1 MEEFLNDFAWGF
13 CVYIE
18 SFYADPTHKGEA
30 MKKPYDEILNTTTG
44 GYRIEVKQNLSKF
57 VVKVAKAEMKN
68 FDKKAPPEYFK
79 DQQGVKDHLR
89 QKCSLFSIDFDR
101 IENQLNKAIKPLSEG
116 DIPTTDE
123 PIVANGGILLKVQ
136 KWLGLK
142 TEQVCDMP

>member
-1 MEEFLNDFAWGF
+1 
-13 CVYIE
+13 
-18 SFYADPTHKGEA
+18 
-30 MKKPYDEILNTTTG
+30 MKRQYEEILNTTTG
-44 GYRIEVKQNLSKF
+44 GYRFEVKRNSSKF

-79 DQQGVKDHLR
+79 GQQGLKDHLR
-89 QKCSLFSIDFDR
+89 KKCSLYSIDFDR

-136 KWLGLK
+136 KWFGLK
-142 TEQVCDMP
+142 TEQVCDIP